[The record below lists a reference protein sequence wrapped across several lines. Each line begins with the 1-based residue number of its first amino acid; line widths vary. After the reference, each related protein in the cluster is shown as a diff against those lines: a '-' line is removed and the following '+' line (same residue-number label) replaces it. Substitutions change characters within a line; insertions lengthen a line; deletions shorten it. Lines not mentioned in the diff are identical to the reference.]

1 MRAIFICAV
10 VTFLIFPGY
19 ALSRGSDSLST
30 VRLDNDGQHEG
41 GRFSMEDESQ
51 LKRCSSCEQDKPL
64 SEFGNHTRSK
74 DGKRS
79 QCKQCERDYRNK
91 ESTRD
96 RQRAYR
102 KENAETLRANQRRW
116 EQENPEKVAE
126 YHRRYRDEHPE
137 VARAASQR
145 WRENHPDRAKEAERK
160 NDFNRRNRRAEQYAA
175 NRDKRLARNQAWKDR
190 SREQISEYN
199 RAYYEAHKIEH
210 AARLAVR
217 KAIQR
222 GDLIKSDICNRC
234 PAPAVI
240 GHHHSYEPEFWLDV
254 EWLCKKCH
262 VRHHAEE
269 TYVDQGRAD
278 GR

>member
-1 MRAIFICAV
+1 M
-10 VTFLIFPGY
+10 
-19 ALSRGSDSLST
+19 
-30 VRLDNDGQHEG
+30 EG
-41 GRFSMEDESQ
+41 ESQ

-79 QCKQCERDYRNK
+79 QCKQCESDYRNK
-91 ESTRD
+91 ESTKD
-96 RQRAYR
+96 RLREYQREYR
-102 KENAETLRANQRRW
+102 VANADKLKASEKAWREAN
-116 EQENPEKVAE
+116 PDKAAASS
-126 YHRRYRDEHPE
+126 RRYRERNPE
-137 VARAASQR
+137 RARANAQR

-160 NDFNRRNRRAEQYAA
+160 TDFNRRGRRADQYAN
-175 NRDKRLARNQAWKDR
+175 NREERLAQNQAWKDR
-190 SREQISEYN
+190 SREHIGEYN

-222 GDLIKSDICNRC
+222 GDLVKSDICNRC

-240 GHHHSYEPEFWLDV
+240 GHHHSYEPEYWLDV

-269 TYVDQGRAD
+269 TYANQGRA
-278 GR
+278 